1 MSEETD
7 GKPSFAEHLLAFP
20 GFGDEPK
27 KHPMGVQPIDLK
39 GAFGTKPPPL
49 DFVLPGLVAGTVG
62 VVVSPGG
69 VGKSMLMLESALSVG
84 IGMDVGG
91 IWGEDPHRGRVLYL
105 AGEDPRE
112 VLERRI
118 HALGF
123 LLRTNEQEEG
133 AVDLVEI
140 LPAYGMGI
148 TIAQTSPL
156 GIIPSKAWETLEK
169 YLMDNPAR
177 LLILDTLNRL
187 LGGISENDSGAMGAV
202 LSIIEQTCRKTGCA
216 VVIVHHANKAS
227 MSSGT
232 GSEQHAARGSSA
244 ITDNAR
250 WQVNLT
256 TMGKDE
262 AEARGIED
270 DGERRGWVRLD
281 LAKVNYGPPISER
294 WLRRGLSG
302 ELATGEPPAK
312 TGKQN
317 KASRK
322 SRAGDD
328 VDDDSI
334 PY

>member
-1 MSEETD
+1 MPD
-7 GKPSFAEHLLAFP
+7 DKPEKTLVEHLMEFP
-20 GFGDEPK
+20 GMPPKDPK
-27 KHPMGVQPIDLK
+27 KNPLGIMPIDLTM
-39 GAFGTKPPPL
+39 AFGTKPPPL

-84 IGMDVGG
+84 MGEDVGG
-91 IWGEDPHRGRVLYL
+91 IWGEAPHRGRVVYL

-112 VLERRI
+112 VLERRL

-123 LLRTNEQEEG
+123 LLNTDAQEYAAAEM
-133 AVDLVEI
+133 VEV
-140 LPAYGMGI
+140 LPAYGLGI
-148 TIAQTSPL
+148 TVANNSPV
-156 GIIPSKAWETLEK
+156 GIVPSRAWETLEQH
-169 YLMDNPAR
+169 LIDNPAR

-202 LSIIEQTCRKTGCA
+202 LSIIEQTCRKVGCA
-216 VVIVHHANKAS
+216 VIIVHHANKAS

-232 GSEQHAARGSSA
+232 GTEQHAARGSSA

-256 TMGKDE
+256 TMGRDE

-270 DGERRGWVRLD
+270 DAERRGWVRLD
-281 LAKVNYGPPISER
+281 LAKVNYGPPIAER
-294 WLRRGLSG
+294 WLKRGMSG
-302 ELATGEPPAK
+302 ELAAGDPPAK
-312 TGKQN
+312 IGKQN

-334 PY
+334 PF

>member
-1 MSEETD
+1 MSD
-7 GKPSFAEHLLAFP
+7 KKSFADHLTDFP
-20 GFGDEPK
+20 GMPPREMPK
-27 KHPMGVQPIDLK
+27 NPLGMTPIDLTA
-39 GAFGTKPPPL
+39 AFLTKPAPL

-69 VGKSMLMLESALSVG
+69 VGKSMLMLESALSIG
-84 IGMDVGG
+84 IGEDVGG
-91 IWGEDPHRGRVLYL
+91 IWGEAPHRGRVLYL
-105 AGEDPRE
+105 AGEDPKE
-112 VLERRI
+112 VLERRL
-118 HALGF
+118 HALGYM
-123 LLRTNEQEEG
+123 LRDGQDDSAAEM
-133 AVDLVEI
+133 VEI

-148 TIAQTSPL
+148 KVADASPV
-156 GIIPSKAWETLEK
+156 GIVPSRSWEILEK
-169 YLMDNPAR
+169 YLTENPCR

-232 GSEQHAARGSSA
+232 GTEQHAARGSSA

-256 TMGKDE
+256 TMSKDE
-262 AEARGIED
+262 AETRGIED
-270 DGERRGWVRLD
+270 DAERRGWVRLD
-281 LAKVNYGPPISER
+281 LAKVNYGPPIAER

-302 ELATGEPPAK
+302 ELAAGDPPAK
-312 TGKQN
+312 VGKTN

-322 SRAGDD
+322 GRSGDD